1 MHGKKGTD
9 VRTSSRT
16 SYCLYDVRR
25 RRVRDSDVLVDVQ
38 RLVRRFPSNAGAMG
52 VFMRFKSMVLQLP
65 GGVPVM
71 GGDFN
76 LTVNLEKDEQHGS
89 KNVQGSYL
97 REFADALGMVAV
109 WRHHNPLQRQF
120 CYSGDHGSY

>member
-1 MHGKKGTD
+1 MIGTD

-52 VFMRFKSMVLQLP
+52 VFM
-65 GGVPVM
+65 
-71 GGDFN
+71 
-76 LTVNLEKDEQHGS
+76 
-89 KNVQGSYL
+89 SYSVSWSSL
-97 REFADALGMVAV
+97 RLIRGQRMLKL
-109 WRHHNPLQRQF
+109 LQRIPEGNLQAE
-120 CYSGDHGSY
+120 SEENPQERP

>member
-1 MHGKKGTD
+1 MIGTD

-52 VFMRFKSMVLQLP
+52 VFMSTRRANNLLPHRKFQSLP
-65 GGVPVM
+65 GLVARRRRKRRQGDEPSLT
-71 GGDFN
+71 GGG
-76 LTVNLEKDEQHGS
+76 LCERKRRGLESGRIGS
-89 KNVQGSYL
+89 RG
-97 REFADALGMVAV
+97 
-109 WRHHNPLQRQF
+109 NPLHNCR
-120 CYSGDHGSY
+120 